1 MSFKTICIG
10 DIFELLAERARGDI
24 ALTYA
29 ANAFEALCLL
39 RLEPFDAVAARL
51 PIEGCSAPE
60 TFLEEV
66 QRLSRTVRVILCDSD
81 SDVERA
87 MALAHSGA
95 FDIAAEERLPA
106 ALMRCAAATPFSG
119 VPGQSAAEPWRKLL
133 IGQSPRMQQVAELI
147 RLVRNRRSTVLISGE
162 TGTGKEVVAR
172 AIHDAGD
179 RASHPFIAVNC
190 GALPETLLEAELF
203 GHVKGA
209 FTGAVANRIGRFEQA
224 HRGTLFLDE
233 IGDMPVS
240 LQAKLLRVLQD
251 REFQRLGSS
260 ENVRVDVRIVTAT
273 NVHLVERMREG
284 KFREDLY
291 YRLNVVPIALPSL
304 RDRPGDIPLLALHFI
319 SRICREEGIPPKETT
334 RELLDRLSRLEW
346 PGNVRQLE
354 NAIEMAIALSG
365 DRGSLS
371 AADFPMPSRLAG
383 PPLGPA
389 LKPFIAVPDGGLDFE
404 QMVGG
409 IERNLLEQALT
420 KTKGNKKA
428 AAEMLG
434 LKRTTLSAKLKT
446 LSLAA
451 AAAL

>member
-1 MSFKTICIG
+1 MSFKAICIG
-10 DIFELLAERARGDI
+10 DVFELLAERARGDI

-29 ANAFEALCLL
+29 ANAFEALGLL
-39 RLEPFDAVAARL
+39 RLEPFDAVAAKL
-51 PIEGCSAPE
+51 PIVGCSAAE
-60 TFLEEV
+60 TFLDEV
-66 QRLSRTVRVILCDSD
+66 QRLSRGVRVIFCDPD
-81 SDVERA
+81 NNVERA
-87 MALAHSGA
+87 MALGRRGA
-95 FDIAAEERLPA
+95 FDIAGEDRLPA
-106 ALMRCAAATPFSG
+106 ALMRCAESKPVGATLSPS
-119 VPGQSAAEPWRKLL
+119 AEPWRKLL
-133 IGQSPRMQQVAELI
+133 IGASPRMQQVAELI
-147 RLVRNRRSTVLISGE
+147 RLVANRRSTVLISGE

-172 AIHDAGD
+172 AIHEAGN
-179 RASHPFIAVNC
+179 RAQFPFIAVNC

-209 FTGAVANRIGRFEQA
+209 FTGAVANRLGRFEQA

-260 ENVRVDVRIVTAT
+260 ENVRVDVRIVAAT

-291 YRLNVVPIALPSL
+291 YRLNVVPIPLPPL
-304 RDRPGDIPLLALHFI
+304 RERRGDIPLLALHFI
-319 SRICREEGIPPKETT
+319 NRICGAEGIPPKETT

-371 AADFPMPSRLAG
+371 PADFPLPSRLAG
-383 PPLGPA
+383 PAFSAGVN
-389 LKPFIAVPDGGLDFE
+389 PFIAVPDGGLDFE
-404 QMVGG
+404 QMVGS
-409 IERNLLEQALT
+409 IERNLLEQALN